1 MVKVT
6 VDASCLSGLGGG
18 GATYDDT
25 EVINRI
31 KALEGRTDN
40 FVKEVTVSREGD
52 KVKLTY
58 TRVDGTSSEV
68 EFDDKD
74 TISIAYDDTALKE
87 RVTALEAKEDK
98 DTVYDDTELK
108 GRVQTLEEK
117 VDKDTVYDD
126 TEVKNRLTTLEEKV
140 DNDTIYDDS
149 ALKARVE
156 ALEAKPDKD
165 EQTLSLT
172 GNELSIS
179 NGNSVTLPEVTPYND
194 KPLVD
199 RITVLEAKEDKDT
212 VYDDTALKE
221 RVTALEEKADKDTI
235 TKVTS
240 TSEGVTVT
248 PTTEDNVTT
257 YDVNIN
263 GALEKYY
270 DKSKTYTKEEVND
283 LVVKQ
288 EQKATDITVYRGTFT
303 NKEIVK
309 EGAPDTDRSPRIT
322 LTYSSSTGVGIF
334 KIDFMIMSKVFQNT
348 VIARLPNDAPVPV
361 EFVESQV
368 WIGDVQTS
376 IWINKDS
383 REVRM
388 FSTSDPSI
396 FNKRIILNIPGIFK
410 KA

>member
-6 VDASCLSGLGGG
+6 VDASCLGGLGGG

-25 EVINRI
+25 EIINRI

-40 FVKEVTVSREGD
+40 FVSQVTVSREGD

-108 GRVQTLEEK
+108 GRVQALEEK

-212 VYDDTALKE
+212 VYDDTTLKE
-221 RVTALEEKADKDTI
+221 RVTALEEKVDKDTI

>member
-108 GRVQTLEEK
+108 GRVQALEEK

-179 NGNSVTLPEVTPYND
+179 NGNSVTLPEATPYND

-199 RITVLEAKEDKDT
+199 RIAVLEAKEDKDT

-288 EQKATDITVYRGTFT
+288 EQKATDITVYRGTFA

-334 KIDFMIMSKVFQNT
+334 KIDLMIMSKVFQNT
-348 VIARLPNDAPVPV
+348 VIARLPNDAHVPV

>member
-6 VDASCLSGLGGG
+6 VDASCLKGLGGG

-108 GRVQTLEEK
+108 GRVQALEEK

-172 GNELSIS
+172 GNTLSIS

-199 RITVLEAKEDKDT
+199 RIAVLEAKEDKDT

-288 EQKATDITVYRGTFT
+288 EQKATDITVYRGTFA